1 MWPRPTTR
9 SLRFPGCPKR
19 AMAAVSALKVRGQY
33 DTAPAHAPLLVSQ
46 APSPVLRPGNDTAS
60 VVMEDPRFRL
70 FQALFALIE
79 DDPPASAALVPD
91 QLAEAS
97 FGVVSDVDD
106 FTRP

>member
-1 MWPRPTTR
+1 
-9 SLRFPGCPKR
+9 
-19 AMAAVSALKVRGQY
+19 
-33 DTAPAHAPLLVSQ
+33 
-46 APSPVLRPGNDTAS
+46 
-60 VVMEDPRFRL
+60 MEDPRFRL

>member
-1 MWPRPTTR
+1 
-9 SLRFPGCPKR
+9 
-19 AMAAVSALKVRGQY
+19 
-33 DTAPAHAPLLVSQ
+33 
-46 APSPVLRPGNDTAS
+46 
-60 VVMEDPRFRL
+60 L

-79 DDPPASAALVPD
+79 DDPPASAALVPA